1 VKCDHKK
8 IRRSHHII
16 ISCKHPP
23 FSRPFRHCPVSA
35 QVNHCTSFVRGLR
48 PHLWRGGNISFGH
61 LECQGGSE
69 RSGSVCRRSHVIWCK
84 HTPPF
89 SRPFRHCPVSAQV
102 NHCTSFV
109 RGLRPHLWRG
119 GNISFGH
126 LECQGGSERSG
137 SVCRRSHVIWCK
149 HPPILSPLSSLP
161 CLRPSESLHLVCARP
176 SPTSMA
182 RREHQLWASGVPG
195 WVGTVR
201 FCVQEESCNMMVQTH
216 PPILSPLSSLPC
228 LRPSESL
235 HLVCARP
242 SPTSMA
248 RREHQLWA
256 SGVPG
261 WVGTVRF
268 CVQEESC
275 NMVQTHT
282 PILSPLSS
290 LPCLRPSE
298 SLHLVCAR
306 PSPTSMARREHQ
318 LWASG
323 VPGWVGTVRFCVQEE
338 SCNMVQTPH
347 PILSPLSS
355 LPCLR
360 PSESLHLVCARPSP
374 TSMAR
379 REHQLWASGVPGWVG
394 TVRFCVQ
401 EESCNMVQTHTPIL
415 SPLASLPCLRP
426 SESLHLVCAR
436 PSPTSMAMREHQ
448 LWASGVPGWV
458 GTVRFCVQEES
469 CIWCKHPPPFSRPFR
484 HCPVSAQV
492 NHCTSFVRGLRPHL
506 WRCGNISFGHLECQG
521 GSERSGSVCRRSHV
535 IWCKHHPI
543 LSPLSTLPCLR
554 PSESLHLVCARPS
567 PTSMARREHQLWA
580 SGVPGWVGT
589 VRFCVQEESCNMVQT
604 PPPFSRPFRHC
615 PVSAQVNHCTSF
627 VRGLRPHLWRGG
639 NISFGHLECQGGS
652 ERSGSVCRRSH
663 VIWCKHPPFS
673 RPFRHCPV
681 SAQVNHCTSFVR
693 GLRPHLWR
701 GGNISFGHLECQGG
715 SERSGSVCRRS
726 HVIWCKHTPFSRPF
740 RHCPVSAQVNHC
752 TSFVRG
758 LRPHLWRGG
767 NISFGHLECQGGS
780 ERSGS
785 VCRRSHVIWCKHTP
799 HSLAPFVTAL
809 SPPK

>member
-1 VKCDHKK
+1 MA
-8 IRRSHHII
+8 RREHQLWASGVPGWVGTVRFCVQEE
-16 ISCKHPP
+16 SCNMVQTHTP

-84 HTPPF
+84 HPPILSPLSTLPCLRPSESLHLVCARPSPTSMARREHQLWASGVPGWVGTVRFCVQEESCNMVQTHTPF

-201 FCVQEESCNMMVQTH
+201 FCVQEESCNMVQTPPILSPLSTLPCLRPSESLHLVCARPSPTSMAMREHQLWASGVPGWVGTVRFCVQEESCNIWCKHPPILSPLSTLPCLRPSESLHLVCARPSPTSMARREHQLWASGVPGWVGTVRFCVQEESCNMVQTP

-282 PILSPLSS
+282 PILSPLS
-290 LPCLRPSE
+290 
-298 SLHLVCAR
+298 
-306 PSPTSMARREHQ
+306 
-318 LWASG
+318 
-323 VPGWVGTVRFCVQEE
+323 
-338 SCNMVQTPH
+338 
-347 PILSPLSS
+347 
-355 LPCLR
+355 
-360 PSESLHLVCARPSP
+360 
-374 TSMAR
+374 
-379 REHQLWASGVPGWVG
+379 
-394 TVRFCVQ
+394 
-401 EESCNMVQTHTPIL
+401 
-415 SPLASLPCLRP
+415 
-426 SESLHLVCAR
+426 
-436 PSPTSMAMREHQ
+436 
-448 LWASGVPGWV
+448 
-458 GTVRFCVQEES
+458 
-469 CIWCKHPPPFSRPFR
+469 
-484 HCPVSAQV
+484 
-492 NHCTSFVRGLRPHL
+492 
-506 WRCGNISFGHLECQG
+506 
-521 GSERSGSVCRRSHV
+521 
-535 IWCKHHPI
+535 
-543 LSPLSTLPCLR
+543 TLPCLR

-604 PPPFSRPFRHC
+604 PP
-615 PVSAQVNHCTSF
+615 
-627 VRGLRPHLWRGG
+627 
-639 NISFGHLECQGGS
+639 
-652 ERSGSVCRRSH
+652 
-663 VIWCKHPPFS
+663 
-673 RPFRHCPV
+673 
-681 SAQVNHCTSFVR
+681 
-693 GLRPHLWR
+693 
-701 GGNISFGHLECQGG
+701 
-715 SERSGSVCRRS
+715 
-726 HVIWCKHTPFSRPF
+726 
-740 RHCPVSAQVNHC
+740 
-752 TSFVRG
+752 
-758 LRPHLWRGG
+758 
-767 NISFGHLECQGGS
+767 
-780 ERSGS
+780 
-785 VCRRSHVIWCKHTP
+785 